1 MVRRPTTIELQEGY
15 VLVAMFGRLESLE
28 AATKEQ
34 KTIERACVPR
44 ADRRM
49 LFDNRGTDAPD
60 EAIRRAMF
68 DWAAARFDRVALLL
82 DSEIAAVRTNM
93 SALSQR
99 ASLRAFH
106 DEADA
111 IRWLTR

>member
-1 MVRRPTTIELQEGY
+1 MLRKPTVIELRDGY
-15 VLVAMFGRLESLE
+15 VLVAMFGRLESVE
-28 AATKEQ
+28 AVHKEQ
-34 KTIERACVPR
+34 RAIERACVAR

-49 LFDNRGTDAPD
+49 LFDNRGTEAPD

-82 DSEIAAVRTNM
+82 ESEIGAVRTNM

-111 IRWLTR
+111 IRWLIR